1 MKQILCDGE
10 SVPQIRGDLF
20 EAVQRNRVFDDSK
33 TFVDS
38 VPTSSPETILRRFRD
53 RRGEPDFDLR
63 TFVERQFALPDDGV
77 DDAVETGAR
86 TMRAH
91 VDEMWDHLTCE
102 PVDPDDGESLISL
115 PHPYVV
121 PGGRFRET
129 YYWDSYFA
137 AEGLAASG
145 RLDVVEGMA
154 RNFAS
159 LVDRLGFVSNGNRCY
174 YTTRSQFPL
183 FCRLVNIL
191 VRERGIDAAAPYL
204 HSLECEREF
213 WMRGRSDLTEPSSS
227 VRRTVLVDDGAVLN
241 RYWDG
246 QARPRP
252 ESYHEDVSLAESVPP
267 DRRERLYRDVRAAC
281 ESGWDFSSRWLAD
294 GESLSTIR
302 TTELVPVDLNAALY
316 DLESTLAEW
325 SGHHGDAEAAESYR
339 DAARQRAVAVD
350 ARCWDDDAGF
360 YFDYCWSEGERTD
373 VWSLAGVTPLFFEL
387 ASDRQAAA
395 VGKNL
400 RDRFLAEGG
409 LPTTLRKTGKQWDRP
424 NGWAPLHWF
433 AVVGLRRYG
442 HDDLAREIA
451 RRWLRLNASVFARTG
466 KMMEKYNVANAE
478 LRTAVGE
485 YPLQDGFG
493 WTNGVV
499 VVLAELFDRPLLET
513 ALD

>member
-1 MKQILCDGE
+1 MNQTLCDDE
-10 SVPQIRGDLF
+10 PVPQIEGDLF

-38 VPTSSPETILRRFRD
+38 VPLSSPETILQQFRD
-53 RRGEPDFDLR
+53 GREEPDFDLR
-63 TFVERQFALPDDGV
+63 AFVERHFSVPDDGPG
-77 DDAVETGAR
+77 DAVETEAR
-86 TMRAH
+86 SMHAH
-91 VDEMWDHLTCE
+91 VEAMWDHLTCD
-102 PVDPDDGESLISL
+102 PVDSDDGESLISL

-145 RLDVVEGMA
+145 RLDVVEGLA

-159 LVDRLGFVSNGNRCY
+159 LVDRLGFVPNGNRCY

-183 FCRLVNIL
+183 FCRLVGIL

-204 HSLECEREF
+204 QPLEREHAF
-213 WMRGRSDLTEPSSS
+213 WMRGRSDLTDASPAI
-227 VRRTVLVDDGAVLN
+227 RRTVVLDDGAVLN
-241 RYWDG
+241 RYWDE

-252 ESYHEDVSLAESVPP
+252 ESYREDVSLAESVAP

-302 TTELVPVDLNAALY
+302 TTDIVPVDLNAALY

-325 SGHHGDAEAAESYR
+325 VGHHGNTEAAESYR
-339 DAARQRAVAVD
+339 EAARRRALALD
-350 ARCWDDDAGF
+350 ARCWDEDAGF
-360 YFDYCWSEGERTD
+360 YLDYCWSEEERTD

-387 ASDRQAAA
+387 ASNRQAAA
-395 VGKNL
+395 VAENL
-400 RDRFLAEGG
+400 RVRFFAEGG
-409 LPTTLRKTGKQWDRP
+409 LPTTLRTTGEQWDRP

-442 HDDLAREIA
+442 HDDLACEIA
-451 RRWLRLNASVFARTG
+451 RRWLRVNASVFARTG
-466 KMMEKYNVANAE
+466 KMMEKYNVTNVE
-478 LRTAVGE
+478 RRTVVGE

-499 VVLAELFDRPLLET
+499 AALEDLFDRPLLET
-513 ALD
+513 AAD